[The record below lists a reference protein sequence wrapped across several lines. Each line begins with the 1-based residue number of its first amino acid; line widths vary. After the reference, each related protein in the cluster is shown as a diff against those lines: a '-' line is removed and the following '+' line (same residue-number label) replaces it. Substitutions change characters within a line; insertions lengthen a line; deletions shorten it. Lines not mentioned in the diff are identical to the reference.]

1 MLFGYNMLWDW
12 SMLCLVV
19 RVYMLSVLLLL
30 LGLEAF

>member
-1 MLFGYNMLWDW
+1 MLFGHNVLWDW
-12 SMLCLVV
+12 SMLRLAV